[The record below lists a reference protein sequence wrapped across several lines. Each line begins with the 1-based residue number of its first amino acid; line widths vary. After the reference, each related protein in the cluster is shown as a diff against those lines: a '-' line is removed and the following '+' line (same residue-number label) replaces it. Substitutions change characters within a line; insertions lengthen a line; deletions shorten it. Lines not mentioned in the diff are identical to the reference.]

1 MCSNIIGDRVFG
13 DAVIDSGI
21 GSVIRVFFN
30 RVGVSNAYDGRDDAA
45 VICNTV
51 DTDVAFAPVG
61 GLC

>member
-21 GSVIRVFFN
+21 GSVIGVFFN
-30 RVGVSNAYDGRDDAA
+30 RVGASNAYDGRDDAA